1 MLVLV
6 WGPGG
11 LQCLILPGVGALGA
25 GTPLAGGSGRECL
38 LVFVGLQNSL
48 TSRGLC

>member
-1 MLVLV
+1 MLV

-11 LQCLILPGVGALGA
+11 LQCLILSEVGALGA
-25 GTPLAGGSGRECL
+25 GASLAGGSGTEFL

>member
-11 LQCLILPGVGALGA
+11 LQCLILSGVGALGA
-25 GTPLAGGSGRECL
+25 GASLAGGSGREFL